1 MRNTK
6 LGQTVMTRGIA
17 NRIEKE
23 SKFAK
28 FISESFTKYVNANW
42 GDTCIEDSAL
52 NDAALKDG
60 NERIVAKYVFE
71 EDEVIFIITEWDRSV
86 TTILFASEY

>member
-17 NRIEKE
+17 NRIEKD

-42 GDTCIEDSAL
+42 GPRQDETRTIINEIVEDL
-52 NDAALKDG
+52 LL
-60 NERIVAKYVFE
+60 Y
-71 EDEVIFIITEWDRSV
+71 
-86 TTILFASEY
+86 FAE